1 MVHRLMENGGR
12 LSAEEVRK
20 ALLQAMP
27 GATVEGLLAPE
38 QAAADQ
44 FETADPVADP
54 SRINWFEEWD
64 TDAGDYRPRHVR
76 VIDRPC
82 ESVDTTFYAR
92 TLSRHR
98 DLVTRIRYA
107 FELLKPEGLKR
118 LRRWVDGDS
127 LDYRQ
132 LIDVVLDRKAGLLPS
147 DRIYTKRIK
156 RTRDVS
162 MLMLVDLSRSTSN
175 IVTTDGS
182 TVLDMEKEAIVL
194 FSQALEVLGDRF
206 AIAGFSGNGRLDV
219 DYITVKGFDD
229 PLTETVR
236 NRISGLTSRRN
247 TRMGAAIRRSRLDLD
262 NAGSPVRLLILL
274 SDGFPN
280 DLGYKKQYA
289 VEDTRKAIAEARATG
304 ITTHGITVNLPG
316 HPRLDALYGNTG
328 HTVIS
333 DVKELPDR
341 LMRVYGS
348 LTRF

>member
-1 MVHRLMENGGR
+1 MDNGGR
-12 LSAEEVRK
+12 LTADEVQEVLTHNPSDAGEDLLLPEPAVADIIDAEERY
-20 ALLQAMP
+20 
-27 GATVEGLLAPE
+27 
-38 QAAADQ
+38 
-44 FETADPVADP
+44 ADP
-54 SRINWFEEWD
+54 SRIMWFEEWD
-64 TDAGDYRPRHVR
+64 TDAGDYRHRHVR
-76 VIDRPC
+76 VIDRRC
-82 ESVDTTFYAR
+82 EATDSAFYDR

-98 DLVTRIRYA
+98 DLVNRIRYA

-127 LDYRQ
+127 IDYRQ
-132 LIDVVLDRKAGLLPS
+132 LIDVVVDRKAGLLPS

-156 RTRDVS
+156 HTRDVS
-162 MLMLVDLSRSTSN
+162 ILLLVDLSRSTSN
-175 IVTTDGS
+175 LVDNTES

-206 AIAGFSGNGRLDV
+206 AIAGFSGSGRLGV
-219 DYITVKGFDD
+219 DYIAVKGFDD

-247 TRMGAAIRRSRLDLD
+247 TRMGAAIRRARLELD
-262 NAGSPVRLLILL
+262 NSGSQVRLLILL

-289 VEDTRKAIAEARATG
+289 VEDTRKAIAEARAAG

-316 HPRLDALYGNTG
+316 HPHLDDLYGSTG

-333 DVKELPDR
+333 DVKELPDS
-341 LMRVYGS
+341 LLRVYSS
-348 LTRF
+348 LTRY